1 MNKFKIIILMML
13 FITSSVYSQHVGK
26 LKVNHCV
33 WKFKDCGQ
41 VMIDGKSYRVRG
53 MNTIDFE
60 NQHET
65 TIYTDSN
72 HVVTVQRTRTTYYFN
87 VLYPNGKVTCEEFT
101 RDILVD
107 WFLKVFVLP

>member
-26 LKVNHCV
+26 LKLKHCI

-41 VMIDGKSYRVRG
+41 VMIDGEGHKVRG
-53 MNTIDFE
+53 MNYMEYDS
-60 NQHET
+60 
-65 TIYTDSN
+65 IYEMTMYTYDK
-72 HVVTVQRTRTTYYFN
+72 HVVTVQRTRTTYYFS

>member
-1 MNKFKIIILMML
+1 MKKLLIIITL
-13 FITSSVYSQHVGK
+13 FFTFNSGFSQYVGK

>member
-1 MNKFKIIILMML
+1 MKKLLIIITL
-13 FITSSVYSQHVGK
+13 FFTFNSGFSQHVGK

-72 HVVTVQRTRTTYYFN
+72 HVVTVQRTRTTYYFS

-107 WFLKVFVLP
+107 WVLKVFVLP

>member
-1 MNKFKIIILMML
+1 MML

-26 LKVNHCV
+26 LKLKHCI

-41 VMIDGKSYRVRG
+41 VMIDGEGHKVRG
-53 MNTIDFE
+53 MNYMEYDS
-60 NQHET
+60 
-65 TIYTDSN
+65 IYEMTMYTYDK
-72 HVVTVQRTRTTYYFN
+72 HVVTVQRTRTTYYFS

-107 WFLKVFVLP
+107 WVLKVFVLP